1 MCHLQFRNLFLFS
14 PAILGFCKVLYV
26 SNLSWAHV
34 CVLTVHAQCTY
45 SARTVRG
52 HSARAGNAANTTENS
67 PYRLQNKEKQVSGY
81 LISFHV
87 ISTDNVLFTPFTA
100 RALWRALRCTV
111 RALSKHTHSACS
123 SLLLLHWLLE
133 HPREPWCCAVLAAA
147 ICLLV
152 SLCAR
157 TAV

>member
-100 RALWRALRCTV
+100 RALWRALRVHCACTV
-111 RALSKHTHSACS
+111 KTHALG
-123 SLLLLHWLLE
+123 LLL
-133 HPREPWCCAVLAAA
+133 PPAPP
-147 ICLLV
+147 LV
-152 SLCAR
+152 VGTPS
-157 TAV
+157 